1 MNTARVVSVSAPARP
16 YRSALRDDRAR
27 RTRRRVVEAATD
39 VFLDRGYAG
48 ATMRAV
54 AAKAGVSVPT
64 VEALFGT
71 KARLLKAAIDIAI
84 AGDDE
89 PVPVLDR
96 PSAQAASQAAS
107 LCDLLSIVADMVA
120 AAQQRSAGLVLAV
133 FEGSSQDA
141 QLEALKDQMVAQ
153 REITAAWVVRGMTR
167 LAQLRPGCSADEAVD
182 VVWLLMD
189 PALFMRLTYQRQ
201 WSAGRYRDWL
211 ADALARLLISDVPS
225 DASEER
231 RR

>member
-1 MNTARVVSVSAPARP
+1 V
-16 YRSALRDDRAR
+16 L
-27 RTRRRVVEAATD
+27 EAATA

-48 ATMRAV
+48 ATVRAV
-54 AAKAGVSVPT
+54 AAEAGVSVPT
-64 VEALFGT
+64 VEAQFGT

-96 PSAQAASQAAS
+96 PPAQAAIKAAS
-107 LCDLLSIVADMVA
+107 LAGFLSIVAGMVA
-120 AAQQRSAGLVLAV
+120 DAQQRSAGLVLAV
-133 FEGSSQDA
+133 FEGSSTDA

-153 REITAAWVVRGMTR
+153 REATAAWVVRGMTG
-167 LAQLRPGCSADEAVD
+167 LAQLRPGCTLDAAVD

-189 PALFMRLTYQRQ
+189 PALFTRLTQQRQ

-211 ADALARLLISDVPS
+211 ADALARLLIADVPGS
-225 DASEER
+225 VPEER